1 MTIIHRRALNRLEPV
16 LKQFGYQ
23 KPTFSQA
30 LQDRGYYDY
39 YLTKGYHSFQ
49 LNITDWRVHDVLSP
63 FLCLWIGV
71 PHPERFM
78 IYTANL
84 QNVADSLLFETYWP
98 RERLDDL
105 LYLGLNVVCETPYV
119 ASLRNRLQSPV
130 MQAALNSLLTAQDS
144 FYLFSDSTYGF
155 QYGVALAEP
164 LERRAA
170 LWLNAAEQ
178 FASVFDDPASLPI
191 AQRERAKD
199 SSAIN
204 LALLTGLF
212 VIGSICLLFVL
223 AAMLIGLGS

>member
-1 MTIIHRRALNRLEPV
+1 MTIIHRRSLNRLEPV

-30 LQDRGYYDY
+30 LLDRGYYDY
-39 YLTKGYHSFQ
+39 YLTKGNRSFQ
-49 LNITDWRVHDVLSP
+49 LGIEDWSVQDRHVP
-63 FLCLWIGV
+63 FLRLWIGV

-119 ASLRNRLQSPV
+119 ASLRNRLQSPM
-130 MQAALNSLLTAQDS
+130 MQAALNSLAAQDS

-155 QYGVALAEP
+155 HYGVALAEP

-178 FASVFDDPASLPI
+178 FAGVFDDPASLPI
-191 AQRERAKD
+191 AQREQTRD
-199 SSAIN
+199 TSSKN
-204 LALLTGLF
+204 LTLLMALLF
-212 VIGSICLLFVL
+212 IGSICLLFVL
-223 AAMLIGLGS
+223 AAMLIGLSP

>member
-1 MTIIHRRALNRLEPV
+1 MTTIQRRALNRLEPT

-30 LQDRGYYDY
+30 LLDRGYYDY
-39 YLTKGYHSFQ
+39 YLTKGCHSFQ
-49 LNITDWRVHDVLSP
+49 LGIENWSVQDRYVP
-63 FLCLWIGV
+63 FLRLWIGV
-71 PHPERFM
+71 AHPERFM

-84 QNVADSLLFETYWP
+84 QEIANSLLFETYWP
-98 RERLDDL
+98 RETLDDL

-119 ASLRNRLQSPV
+119 TSLRNRLQSPV

-155 QYGVALAEP
+155 HYGVALSEP

-178 FASVFDDPASLPI
+178 FASVFDSPSSLTI
-191 AQRERAKD
+191 AQREQIKD
-199 SSAIN
+199 TSARN
-204 LALLTGLF
+204 LAFLTVLLF
-212 VIGSICLLFVL
+212 IGSICLLFVL
-223 AAMLIGLGS
+223 AALLIGFSP